1 MKREKT
7 FTFKRFISFFLIMCM
22 MLSAIPLSAFAEDA
36 VTGSFDAVGGKVTYR
51 IENDSIVITGGEAS
65 VTEINF
71 PDTVDGLPVKVID
84 AYAFQNN
91 SYVVDHSALVSVKL
105 PSTLERIGDS
115 AFYDCR
121 NLSAVDFSACG
132 NLTFI
137 GEMAFDG
144 TTALTS
150 VTLPDSLTELG
161 ATAFANSGLT
171 SLDLTNCSGLTAISE
186 SAFYGNENLTSVKLP
201 LTVKSIGAGAFQSCT
216 SLTDIDLSLYV
227 MLESIGDSAFCYTPI
242 TNVRLPETIKTLG
255 MTVFSQ
261 CEQLESADLS
271 SCNQLKVLPSNCFR
285 DSWKLSSLSL
295 PTSLEEIEPEA
306 LKYCFALESVDFS
319 AFNNLTIIGNEAFYG
334 DEKLSS
340 VKLSP
345 SLTEIGEFAFEKAAI
360 TSISIPET
368 IEVIGKGAFDNC
380 QSLSEVVWPEEC
392 NLTVLTG
399 FSNCISL
406 SQSVYEE
413 GVAFPSVTEI
423 GDIAFSNNSFES
435 VTVPSHIKKI
445 GECAFGNNNTDLN
458 RSKLKSVTISSGVE
472 TIGESAFTMCP
483 IEGTLNIPS
492 TVKTIGAY
500 AFEGTEISGLN
511 IENGVER
518 IDLWAFANCDA
529 LSGTTVVLP
538 ETVSYV
544 GESAF
549 EYCGTS
555 ENPITVEIR
564 NRDVEFEASTSQ
576 SPFGWTNDNM
586 HIIVRAYEF
595 NSNGENSAPY
605 NLYLEYLN
613 ETDKDDSTF
622 EFYAIPDEAFAVTG
636 TVPEGAKVKLYINS
650 SELPVSVTD
659 GKFSALADK
668 GADVGVRVSLNG
680 YYDKHFI
687 KQAISEK
694 WDLGEITFSQS
705 DKVPANKLM
714 RVDFTGESVS
724 SFDEVSL
731 ELSADGNVLSED
743 TDYTLQFPYIA
754 LTDTVTAE
762 ELTLCVNAD
771 GISCTGSEATAK
783 RESGVFE
790 INITPWGKLGITASS
805 DFAGD
810 NNILV
815 FNSNGSLVSKGCI
828 SNGGLFVTDSLRAGE
843 YTIIAFN
850 ANENFSSVSSVS
862 ALSVLGLVSGRDY
875 AKTQV
880 TVADGDTNEM
890 VEITVPVLKTNVA
903 SVLNKDTSSVVA
915 ENNRVLTNSSYRV
928 RVYYSFVNGKKG
940 TVSVTLP
947 EATTLERAYTKTA
960 LLNEGTDY
968 TIDGNTVTFNTD
980 NSSGMFYVA
989 LASAEEGNV
998 SISVSATAD
1007 GITAPLGSTLV
1018 SVGNLFLMPNSLTA
1032 SEKNNGVSIL
1042 ASPESVVDL
1051 TLDGKLV
1058 ASGVTDR
1065 RGRLTLTYDLPES
1078 TYTGRIYTLEAKCGD
1093 FTASESVSA
1102 KLQSS
1107 SNSLMLETWYG
1118 YNSSN
1123 KEKFGLYKSDDAFD
1137 IGRDSW
1143 YYYLPGKTNNW
1154 YIYATFVG
1162 SQAPED
1168 VITYVGMLDSSV
1180 RDVPMSLVNEQEI
1193 SDGQYR
1199 YKFVGKLYIPSSAS
1213 TPTEAM
1219 LPVDFAIDWTD
1230 NAETYVYNEA
1240 AVNRAKIL
1248 ASEETE
1254 SRERIISR
1262 ILEQMDTS
1270 DIDGDYSQY
1279 IFGAKYRVTGEDWFK
1294 ALPEDGKN
1302 LFYSLEKSIDD
1313 SMQAI
1318 TDMLGLPKN
1327 ITEYSSWDE
1336 VYEDM
1341 GMTVTTNTKS
1351 ADELRADGY
1360 TVCETANGFTAY
1372 KEIEKTSVLAKFKAF
1387 FSKTAT
1393 QENAPNVTGFS
1404 FIDENGNQ
1412 VDFEGDAY
1420 DNANQAVV
1428 NNAFGVT
1435 NELVDAVKTYAEN
1448 HPEVTT
1454 SQIKNIKATG
1464 HIIGGVGNALS
1475 LYALWQD
1482 ASGMADWAKRSA
1494 ELGGYIDELKLYE
1507 DRYSKNY
1514 FCSFAIM
1521 QERHAAELLKIYVD
1535 SEMKRSKRN
1544 SVMGGVFILGGIFDV
1559 SGTTSTV
1566 SGAVYDA
1573 MSSEQGIHNAEMINK
1588 YLKELNKLSVERQ
1601 LQCKNTDMEKIMQ
1614 KTRRVAKASP
1624 LIDPSGTVYEA
1635 VESNTLSGVK
1645 ASVWYAE
1652 DENGTNAKLWD
1663 AESYGQINPQITDE
1677 AGMYAWDVPAGW
1689 WQVRFEKDGYLPSE
1703 TEWLPVPP
1711 PQVGLTTAMVSTEA
1725 PEVVSAKAYPDYIE
1739 VMFSQYMNTAKQLSL
1754 PDGMTAQWQ
1763 EIENGYSKVLHIT
1776 KAGGFEKGSSVTL
1789 TLDGAENY
1797 AGTALPSY
1805 SQQLTVNAR
1814 PAEIILN
1821 YDSVIS
1827 SKSGVERN
1835 ITVRIK
1841 DSDGNYMPNVT
1852 LEAVVGNTEFAVVS
1866 NKQTVTDENGVAVF
1880 RLQTVL
1886 PGYTDI
1892 TFSVADTSL
1901 KKTVD
1906 LDITLE
1912 ENRPERP
1919 TAKIGSTEFT
1929 ADNPKE
1935 NFITVKSGEQLEIFA
1950 QDGVTVY
1957 YTTDDTCPCQNSE
1970 SRKTYTAPITITENV
1985 KYRIAAYKDGMDYSE
2000 RLNITVTVEKEH
2012 THTYDDGVVTTLPT
2026 FDKEGV
2032 KTYTCTVCKE
2042 TKTEPIAK
2050 LKPFPDVASGEWY
2063 CNAIAFN
2070 VAKGYFHGYGNGNF
2084 GPGNN
2089 IQRQDFVVVL
2099 SKIAGADLSAYA
2111 GQNGGFSDVPTDDYY
2126 SAAVAWAKDNHILS
2140 GYANGKFGVGDPI
2153 TREQACVIFYNYCN
2167 GYINSSSISSTLSK
2181 YPDGRNVSD
2190 WARPA
2195 VAWAAQNNVVGGNG
2209 KLNPA
2214 GNANRAEMAQIIMN
2228 MSLNGIL

>member
-1 MKREKT
+1 MKKEKT
-7 FTFKRFISFFLIMCM
+7 FTLKRFISFLLIMCM
-22 MLSAIPLSAFAEDA
+22 MLSAVPLSAFAEDA
-36 VTGSFDAVGGKVTYR
+36 VTGSFDAVGGKVTYKV
-51 IENDSIVITGGEAS
+51 ENDSIVITGGEAS
-65 VTEINF
+65 VTEIEF
-71 PDTVDGLPVKVID
+71 PDTVDGLPVKAID
-84 AYAFQNN
+84 SNAFNN
-91 SYVVDHSALVSVKL
+91 YTVDRSALVSVKL
-105 PSTLERIGDS
+105 PSTLESIGNS
-115 AFYDCR
+115 AFYGCE
-121 NLSAVDFSACG
+121 NLSTVDFSACG
-132 NLTFI
+132 NLTSI
-137 GEMAFDG
+137 GEMAFDDAK
-144 TTALTS
+144 ALTS
-150 VTLPDSLTELG
+150 VSLPSSLTELG

-171 SLDLTNCSGLTAISE
+171 SIDLSNCSGLTVI
-186 SAFYGNENLTSVKLP
+186 NEDVFCRNKSLTSVKLP
-201 LTVKSIGAGAFQSCT
+201 LTVKSIGKGAFQSCT

-227 MLESIGDSAFCYTPI
+227 MLESIGDDAFNFTPL
-242 TNVRLPETIKTLG
+242 TTVRLPEGVKTLG
-255 MTVFSQ
+255 MSVFSQ

-271 SCNQLKVLPSNCFR
+271 ACKLLKVLPSYCFR
-285 DSWKLSSLSL
+285 DCYKLSTLLL
-295 PTSLEEIEPEA
+295 PTSLEEIDTEA

-319 AFNNLTIIGNEAFYG
+319 AFNNLTIIDNEAFYG
-334 DEKLSS
+334 DDKLSS

-380 QSLSEVVWPEEC
+380 QSLSEVIWPEEC
-392 NLTVLTG
+392 GLTILTG

-406 SQSVYEE
+406 PQSVYEE
-413 GVAFPSVTEI
+413 GVAFPSVTAI
-423 GDIAFSNNSFES
+423 GDGAFSNCSFES
-435 VTVPSHIKKI
+435 VTIPSHIKTI
-445 GECAFGNNNTDLN
+445 GECAFGNNDTGLN
-458 RSKLKSVTISSGVE
+458 QSKLKSVTISSGVE

-483 IEGTLNIPS
+483 IEGILNIPS
-492 TVKTIGAY
+492 TVKTVGAY

-518 IDLWAFANCDA
+518 IELWAFANCDSLA
-529 LSGTTVVLP
+529 GTTVVLP

-555 ENPITVEIR
+555 ANPISFEIR

-576 SPFGWTNDNM
+576 SPFGWVNDDM
-586 HIIVRAYEF
+586 HIIVRAYEY
-595 NSNGENSAPY
+595 NSNGENSASY

-613 ETDKDDSTF
+613 ETDKNDSTF

-659 GKFSALADK
+659 GKFSVLADK

-694 WDLGEITFSQS
+694 WDLGEITFTES

-731 ELSADGNVLSED
+731 VLSADGKTLSED

-754 LTDTVTAE
+754 LTDNVTAQE
-762 ELTLCVNAD
+762 ITLCVNAD
-771 GISCTGSEATAK
+771 SISCTGSEATAK
-783 RESGVFE
+783 RENGVFE
-790 INITPWGKLGITASS
+790 IKLTPWGKLNITARS

-815 FNSNGSLVSKGCI
+815 FNSNGSLVSKGCV
-828 SNGGLFVTDSLRAGE
+828 SNGGLLVTDSLKAGE

-850 ANENFSSVSSVS
+850 ANDSFSSVASIS
-862 ALSVLGLVSGRDY
+862 ALSVLGMIQGKDY
-875 AKTQV
+875 AQTCV
-880 TVADGDTNEM
+880 TVTDGETEETD
-890 VEITVPVLKTNVA
+890 ITVPILKTNVA

-915 ENNRVLTNSSYRV
+915 ENNRILTNSSYRV

-947 EATTLERAYTKTA
+947 EATTLERAYTKTK
-960 LLNEGTDY
+960 LLNEGADY
-968 TIDGNTVTFNTD
+968 TINGNTVIFNTD

-989 LASAEEGNV
+989 LTSAQEGNV

-1032 SEKNNGVSIL
+1032 SENDNGVSIL
-1042 ASPESVVDL
+1042 AAPESVVDL
-1051 TLDGKLV
+1051 TLDGNTV

-1065 RGRLTLTYDLPES
+1065 RGRLTLTYDLPEN
-1078 TYTGRIYTLEAKCGD
+1078 TYTGRIHMLEAKCGD

-1102 KLQSS
+1102 KLQN

-1123 KEKFGLYKSDDAFD
+1123 KEKFGLYKSDDSFD
-1137 IGRDSW
+1137 IGKDSW
-1143 YYYLPGKTNNW
+1143 YYYLPGQTNNW

-1168 VITYVGMLDSSV
+1168 VVTYVGMLDSSV
-1180 RDVPMSLVNEQEI
+1180 RNVPMSLVKSQELNNN
-1193 SDGQYR
+1193 QFR
-1199 YKFVGKLYIPSSAS
+1199 YTFVGKLYIPSTAD
-1213 TPTEAM
+1213 TPTEAT
-1219 LPVDFAIDWTD
+1219 LPTDFAIDWTD

-1240 AVNRAKIL
+1240 AVNRAKML

-1254 SRERIISR
+1254 NRERMITR
-1262 ILEQMDTS
+1262 LLEQIDTS
-1270 DIDGDYSQY
+1270 GIDEDCSQY
-1279 IFGAKYRVTGEDWFK
+1279 IFGAEYRVTGEDWFK
-1294 ALPEDGKN
+1294 DLPEDGKN

-1318 TDMLGLPKN
+1318 TDMFGLPKN
-1327 ITEYSSWDE
+1327 ITEYGSWDE
-1336 VYEDM
+1336 VYEAM
-1341 GMTVTTNTKS
+1341 GMTVKTNTKS
-1351 ADELRADGY
+1351 ADELREDGY

-1372 KEIEKTSVLAKFKAF
+1372 KEIEKTSVLAKFKAI

-1393 QENAPNVTGFS
+1393 QADVPTVTGFS
-1404 FIDENGNQ
+1404 FVDENGNQ

-1420 DNANQAVV
+1420 DNTNQAVV

-1435 NELVDAVKTYAEN
+1435 SELIDAVKDYAES

-1454 SQIKNIKATG
+1454 NQIKNIKAAG
-1464 HIIGGVGNALS
+1464 QIVGGVGNALS

-1482 ASGMADWAKRSA
+1482 ASGMADWEKRSA

-1507 DRYSKNY
+1507 NRYSKDY

-1521 QERHAAELLKIYVD
+1521 QERHAAELLKIYID
-1535 SEMKRSKRN
+1535 AETKRSKRN
-1544 SVMGGVFILGGIFDV
+1544 SVMGGVFILSGIFDV
-1559 SGTTSTV
+1559 TGTASTV
-1566 SGAVYDA
+1566 SGAVYDT

-1614 KTRRVAKASP
+1614 KTRRVAKVSP

-1652 DENGTNAKLWD
+1652 DENGTNAKLWE
-1663 AESYGQINPQITDE
+1663 AENYGQINPQITDE

-1739 VMFSQYMNTAKQLSL
+1739 VVFSQYMNTEKQLSL

-1763 EIENGYSKVLHIT
+1763 DIENGYSKVLHIT
-1776 KAGGFEKGSSVTL
+1776 KQDGFEKGSTVTIA
-1789 TLDGAENY
+1789 LDGAENY

-1835 ITVRIK
+1835 VTVRIK
-1841 DSDGNYMPNVT
+1841 DADGNYMPNVT
-1852 LEAVVGNTEFAVVS
+1852 LDAVVGNTEFAVVS

-1880 RLQTVL
+1880 RLQTLL

-1892 TFSVADTSL
+1892 TFSVVDTSL

-1970 SRKTYTAPITITENV
+1970 SRKIYTAPITITENV
-1985 KYRIAAYKDGMDYSE
+1985 KFRIAAYKDGMDYSE
-2000 RLNITVTVEKEH
+2000 RLNITVTVEKE
-2012 THTYDDGVVTTLPT
+2012 
-2026 FDKEGV
+2026 
-2032 KTYTCTVCKE
+2032 
-2042 TKTEPIAK
+2042 
-2050 LKPFPDVASGEWY
+2050 PFPDVASGEWY
-2063 CNAIAFN
+2063 YNAVKFN
-2070 VAKGYFHGYGNGNF
+2070 VEKGYFHGYANGYF

-2099 SKIAGADLSAYA
+2099 SKIAGVDLSDYA
-2111 GQNGGFSDVPTDDYY
+2111 GQNGGFSDVPTNDYY

-2153 TREQACVIFYNYCN
+2153 TREQACLIFYNYCN
-2167 GYINSSSISSTLSK
+2167 GEVSGNVNTVLAG
-2181 YPDGRNVSD
+2181 YPDGSNVSD
-2190 WARPA
+2190 WARTA
-2195 VAWAAQNNVVGGNG
+2195 VAWAAENHVVGGNG